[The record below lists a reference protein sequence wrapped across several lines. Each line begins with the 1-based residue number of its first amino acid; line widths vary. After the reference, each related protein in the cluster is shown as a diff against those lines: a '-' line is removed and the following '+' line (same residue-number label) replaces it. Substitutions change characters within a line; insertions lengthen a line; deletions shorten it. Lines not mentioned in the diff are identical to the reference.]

1 MKWLGAL
8 IGFFLLYAGMEN
20 NIDIEAIFVG
30 ASIMIA
36 GIMAGGE

>member
-8 IGFFLLYAGMEN
+8 TGFLLLCAGMEN
-20 NIDIEAIFVG
+20 NIDLETIFVG

-36 GIMAGGE
+36 GLMAGGE